1 VERALGLMAGAGVLP
16 GRAAA
21 EATRQGWRVV
31 AFAFEDAPGLA
42 AHTDA
47 VIPSRIDKI
56 QAVLE
61 ELTARRVSAALFVG
75 KFWKER
81 IFAHRD
87 QDVDG
92 AARRLARGGLSDGA
106 LAGMVVA
113 TLSGLGIEVLDQ
125 RRFLAPWIA
134 TSGVLTARPPTDSEW
149 TEIRQGFT
157 LARHLASF
165 GIGQTVVRSLGVT
178 VAVEAIEGT
187 DETIRRGALLAGPGA
202 VVVKAVGSS
211 QDYRFDIPT
220 VGSATLQAM
229 VEGGCTALAMESGKM
244 LLVDREE
251 VVRLADGAGIAVVS
265 IDEPV

>member
-1 VERALGLMAGAGVLP
+1 MAGAGVLP

-31 AFAFEDAPGLA
+31 AFTFEDAPGLSE
-42 AHTDA
+42 HTDA
-47 VIPSRIDKI
+47 VIPSRVDRI

-61 ELTARRVSAALFVG
+61 ELIARRVSAALFVG

-81 IFAHRD
+81 LFARRH

-92 AARRLARGGLSDGA
+92 AARRLAREGLSDAA
-106 LAGMVVA
+106 LAETVVA

-125 RRFLAPWIA
+125 RPFLSPWIA

-149 TEIRQGFT
+149 TEIRQGLS
-157 LARHLASF
+157 LARHLASL

-178 VAVEAIEGT
+178 AAVEAIEGT
-187 DETIRRGALLAGPGA
+187 DETIRRGARLAGPGA
-202 VVVKAVGSS
+202 VVVKAVSSS

-220 VGSATLQAM
+220 VGSATIEAM
-229 VEGGCTALAMESGKM
+229 TEGGCTALGMESGKI
-244 LLVDREE
+244 LLVDRQE
-251 VVRLADGAGIAVVS
+251 VVRLADDAGIAVVS
-265 IDEPV
+265 LDEPL